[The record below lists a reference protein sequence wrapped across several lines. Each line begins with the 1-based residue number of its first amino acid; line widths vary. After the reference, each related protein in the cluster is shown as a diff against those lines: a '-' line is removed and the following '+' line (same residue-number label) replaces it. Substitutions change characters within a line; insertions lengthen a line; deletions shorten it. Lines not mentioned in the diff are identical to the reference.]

1 MSSMD
6 RNNEVTKS
14 QLTEA
19 FRSLSNGASRVSQ
32 AAAPSS
38 PSITVMAVALGVGIV
53 FVVGYM
59 RGRRKSSVIEIKRL
73 S

>member
-6 RNNEVTKS
+6 KENEVTKS

-19 FRSLSNGASRVSQ
+19 FRSLSGGASRVSQ
-32 AAAPSS
+32 AALPSS
-38 PSITVMAVALGVGIV
+38 PSITAVAVAVGVGVI
-53 FVVGYM
+53 FVVGYL

-73 S
+73 Y